1 MFTSSSVPYIAS
13 VVKVAQSELCR
24 ETVHQDI
31 LALPGFSS
39 DVLLMR
45 SLLCND
51 TTTLSYIVGQDG
63 KLSSPISEQG
73 GVLYK

>member
-13 VVKVAQSELCR
+13 VVKVAQSESCR

-31 LALPGFSS
+31 LALPGFFD

-51 TTTLSYIVGQDG
+51 ITTLSCVVGQDG
-63 KLSSPISEQG
+63 KLSSPISVQS